1 MRSTT
6 LTLLL
11 AFAVCLTAVPAGA
24 ARFVIENKDVGTGKG
39 FDDPTPAAPVGGNN
53 GTTLGEQR
61 LNVFRYAAEIWGR
74 ALESPVEIVVSASF
88 SPITDDP
95 CTATTGILGAAGPV
109 RALGNFDGSP
119 RQNVLYPVALANKF
133 AGVDLRPTEAD
144 INARFNSLV
153 DDQTCLGTR
162 DWYYG
167 LDTNH
172 GEDIDLAVVLLH
184 EFGHGLGVSG
194 SMNLSTGRLFNTTT
208 NVPIPN
214 IFEINAL
221 DLTTGLRWD
230 LMTDAQRK
238 VAVTNSG
245 NAVWI
250 GEATRTAAPQF
261 LGSTS
266 VLAINPAGAA
276 ARVIDVNTAAFGPL
290 PSASPAA
297 GRIVAATDAANPD
310 GPTTTDG
317 CSPFNNAVDVAGQIA
332 LVDRGTCFFVD
343 KARNAQNAGA
353 IAVVVAN
360 QEPCGLPPMGGDDT
374 NIRIP
379 AVGIS
384 RADGETIRTQLAT
397 GVDGNLRVDPSSRAG
412 ASSGGFVRLYAPCT
426 LEQGSS
432 VFHWDITATPNV
444 LMEPAINGDL
454 RHVLDL
460 TLYQMLDIGWTTS
473 TQPLAP
479 PSGRRTLR
487 RGR

>member
-1 MRSTT
+1 MRSTA

-11 AFAVCLTAVPAGA
+11 VAGVFLAAMPAGA
-24 ARFVIENKDVGTGKG
+24 ARFVIENRDAGTGKG
-39 FDDPTPAAPVGGNN
+39 FDDPTPATPVGGNT

-61 LNVFRYAAEIWGR
+61 LNVFRYSAEIWGR
-74 ALESPVEIVVSASF
+74 AIDSPVEIVVSASF
-88 SPITDDP
+88 SPITDEP
-95 CTATTGILGAAGPV
+95 CTATVGILGAAGPAL
-109 RALGNFDGSP
+109 ALGNFDGAP
-119 RQNVLYPVALANKF
+119 RTNVLYPVALANKF
-133 AGVDLRPTEAD
+133 AGVDLRPADAD

-153 DDQTCLGTR
+153 DNQTCLGTR

-194 SMNLSTGRLFNTTT
+194 SMNLTTGRLFTTT
-208 NVPIPN
+208 ANVPIPN
-214 IFEINAL
+214 IFELNTL

-230 LMTDAQRK
+230 LMTDVQRK
-238 VAVTNSG
+238 AAVINNG

-250 GEATRTAAPQF
+250 GEASRTAAPQF
-261 LGSTS
+261 LGSNS
-266 VLAINPAGAA
+266 VLAITPAGAA
-276 ARVIDVNTAAFGPL
+276 VRFVDVNTATFGPR

-297 GRIVAATDAANPD
+297 GKIVAATDASNPD
-310 GPTTTDG
+310 GPTPTDG
-317 CSPFNNAVDVAGQIA
+317 CSPFSNAAEVAGQIA

-360 QEPCGLPPMGGDDT
+360 QEPCGLPPMGGDDA

-384 RADGETIRTQLAT
+384 RADGEAIRALLAA
-397 GVDGNLRVDPSSRAG
+397 GVDGNLRVDPASRAG
-412 ASSGGFVRLYAPCT
+412 ASNGGFVRLYAPCE

-432 VFHWDITATPNV
+432 VFHWDVTATPNV

-473 TQPLAP
+473 TLGP
-479 PSGRRTLR
+479 PSGRRALR